1 MTGDPTLKVFPRA
14 VIASIRNVI
23 RKSFRSSQLKAS
35 LLCVTTGSEVIVAIP
50 NTTEFDSLAC
60 AIGPVVSGKIRSTAI
75 PEPSKVPSRIMA
87 RSVLVSITSLENF
100 WMNTRATKIKV
111 AHIALTQTGLASPT
125 EVMTIAP
132 ESQVATAKELSR
144 KST

>member
-1 MTGDPTLKVFPRA
+1 MTGDPTLKVLPRA
-14 VIASIRNVI
+14 VKVSIRNVI
-23 RKSFRSSQLKAS
+23 RKSLRSFQFKAS

-50 NTTEFDSLAC
+50 DTTEFDWLAC
-60 AIGPVVSGKIRSTAI
+60 AIGPVVSGKIRRTEI
-75 PEPSKVPSRIMA
+75 PVPSKVPSRIMA
-87 RSVLVSITSLENF
+87 RSVLVSIASLENF